1 MIIIVLIM
9 IIIVLAVYVPWNKAW
24 LLMIFKRKE
33 NFSPSSSVFV
43 HICQTVRFWAPFSEI
58 CAYSNTHIVMLPKRC
73 LTKWEFMAVV
83 IWMANESDILLMA
96 AVMLSP
102 LSPWALQKVCFLPR
116 AADIIQPD
124 GTRVSFWGAL
134 RHTFS
139 IPMQQIHIH
148 FGQRAC
154 NTSALERK

>member
-43 HICQTVRFWAPFSEI
+43 HICQKRFWAPFSEI